1 MSKVPYTV
9 NIDRF
14 ICTEL
19 EEIRKMTKTLDF
31 SGLLATV
38 ERIQHHGSA
47 MEEGLYEQRSI
58 INQISSAVK
67 DEKLSKKEKLD
78 KIQKLVNKK

>member
-9 NIDRF
+9 NVDRF

-31 SGLLATV
+31 SSLLATV

-47 MEEGLYEQRSI
+47 MEDALYEQRST
-58 INQISSAVK
+58 INKVSAVLK
-67 DEKLSKKEKLD
+67 DEKLSKKEKLE
-78 KIQKLVNKK
+78 KIEKTITK